1 MTKRAR
7 KCNGGKEFVNKIVL
21 GKLDSY
27 MQQNQTGLL
36 SQTVYKNK
44 MDQRLKHKPEII
56 KLLEE
61 NIGSM
66 FFDMDLNNI
75 FFFFQKSIFFYLF
88 IFLNF
93 DIWQI

>member
-75 FFFFQKSIFFYLF
+75 FFFFKRVFFFIYLF
-88 IFLNF
+88 F
-93 DIWQI
+93 

>member
-1 MTKRAR
+1 MQW
-7 KCNGGKEFVNKIVL
+7 GKEFVNKIVL

-75 FFFFQKSIFFYLF
+75 F
-88 IFLNF
+88 
-93 DIWQI
+93 